1 MSFEITCFLLIQL
14 SPGASSCYACFWV
27 LEMEPLGGANL
38 TTRQRLV
45 AHPVCWVCLKGLA
58 VMNTRQATQA
68 VLAQFWGSG
77 RFGMNWSGGNQMLA
91 V

>member
-1 MSFEITCFLLIQL
+1 
-14 SPGASSCYACFWV
+14 
-27 LEMEPLGGANL
+27 MEPLGGANL

-68 VLAQFWGSG
+68 VLAQF
-77 RFGMNWSGGNQMLA
+77 
-91 V
+91 